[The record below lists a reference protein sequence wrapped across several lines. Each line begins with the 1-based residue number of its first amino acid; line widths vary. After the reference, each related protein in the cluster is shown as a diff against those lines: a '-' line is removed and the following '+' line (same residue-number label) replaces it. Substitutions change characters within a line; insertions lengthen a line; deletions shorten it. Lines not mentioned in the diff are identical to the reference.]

1 MLLETQ
7 LKKNLVCVIALSVTL
22 ATIFGVFL
30 ESAEAAQLKAKIYL
44 TQESIPRNLPE
55 KELVAFANKH
65 QAKSIAETNESEIKQ
80 RRWIATLII
89 AFNAPPGEL
98 EYEMAIYEIQNGIRI
113 LAESQSVLLS
123 DRVQK
128 TYVQRINLKRPVY
141 KPNRDMELVLRIR
154 QQEVGRLRFR
164 VVGGDTVKP
173 STSASPEKARQKE
186 PDL

>member
-7 LKKNLVCVIALSVTL
+7 LKKTPVCVIALSVTL

-30 ESAEAAQLKAKIYL
+30 HSAEAAQLRAKIYL

-80 RRWIATLII
+80 RRWIATLVI

-98 EYEMAIYEIQNGIRI
+98 EYEMAFYEVQNGIRI
-113 LAESQSVLLS
+113 LAETQSVLLS

-128 TYVQRINLKRPVY
+128 TYVQRINLKRPLY
-141 KPNRDMELVLRIR
+141 KPNRDMELVVRIR
-154 QQEVGRLRFR
+154 QQDVGRLRFR
-164 VVGGDTVKP
+164 VVGNEAVNT
-173 STSASPEKARQKE
+173 STSVSGIKSREKD
-186 PDL
+186 PD